1 MERVSYCAQGQCAA
15 SESGRVVRLHGE
27 GEKMVDEA
35 WRKDVQQMM
44 LRVRRLAGFLKSRSL
59 GLLIDQLEQAG
70 YRIVAAPRM
79 AAAAI
84 GNEGDGRQFIEVAR
98 SCMREMEYQLLL
110 AREANLPGRK
120 MHEPMQD
127 EFREI
132 RRVLAK
138 CIRRVRNR

>member
-1 MERVSYCAQGQCAA
+1 
-15 SESGRVVRLHGE
+15 
-27 GEKMVDEA
+27 
-35 WRKDVQQMM
+35 MM
-44 LRVRRLAGFLKSRSL
+44 LMVRRLAGFLRSRSL

-79 AAAAI
+79 AAAA
-84 GNEGDGRQFIEVAR
+84 GDEGDGRQFIEVAR
-98 SCMREMEYQLLL
+98 GCMREMEYQLLL

-120 MHEPMQD
+120 TYEPMQN